1 MAESLDI
8 LRKIRHIELKTRQL
22 VEAAFAGSY
31 HSVFK
36 GRGMNFEEVR
46 QYAPGDEIR
55 AIDWNVT
62 ARSGEAYVKKF
73 TEERDLTV
81 MLLVD
86 ISASGLFGSVELSKR
101 ELAAEVA
108 ALLAFSAIRNN
119 DKVGLLL
126 FTGDV
131 ELFIP
136 PRKGR
141 AHALR
146 IIREV
151 LFFEPQGRQT
161 NLAHALDY
169 MNRVVRR
176 RCICFLISDFQD
188 ENYERPLGITAQRHD
203 MVALPVMDPAEFEL
217 PDAGVLLVEDAE
229 TGELLELNTRNKSV
243 RKHLAEAALENFE
256 ATSKTLVK
264 MGIDV
269 VPLRTDADYLPVLR
283 TFFDQRERRRA
294 RE

>member
-22 VEAAFAGSY
+22 VETAFAGQY

-81 MLLVD
+81 MLMVD

-108 ALLAFSAIRNN
+108 ALLAFSAIRNS

-126 FTGDV
+126 FTGEV

-141 AHALR
+141 AHTLR

-151 LFFEPQGRQT
+151 LFFEPKGTQT
-161 NLAHALDY
+161 DLGQALDY
-169 MNRVVRR
+169 MNRVLRR
-176 RCICFLISDFQD
+176 RCICFLISDFQT
-188 ENYERPLGITAQRHD
+188 ENYERALGITAQRHD
-203 MVALPVMDPAEFEL
+203 MVALPVLDPAEFEL
-217 PDAGVLLVEDAE
+217 PDAGVLLVEDSE
-229 TGELLELNTRNKSV
+229 TGELLELNTRDASV
-243 RKHLAEAALENFE
+243 RNHLAAAALESFDT
-256 ATSKTLVK
+256 TSRTLRK

-269 VPLRTDADYLPVLR
+269 VPLRTNTDYLPVLR
-283 TFFDQRERRRA
+283 AFFDQRERRRG